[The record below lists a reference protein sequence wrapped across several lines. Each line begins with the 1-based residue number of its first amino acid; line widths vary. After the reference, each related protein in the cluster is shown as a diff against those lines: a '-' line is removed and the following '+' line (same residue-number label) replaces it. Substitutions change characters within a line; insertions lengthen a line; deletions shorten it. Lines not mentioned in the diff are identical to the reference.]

1 MHHINV
7 RVKIHSRNKNH
18 GPNLTRK
25 VVYKGSGGGTRGAV
39 FEGEEDTKKTL
50 QVPCV
55 ADSEAGNIG
64 LERRLT
70 IDG

>member
-7 RVKIHSRNKNH
+7 PVKIHSRNKNH
-18 GPNLTRK
+18 GHNLARE
-25 VVYKGSGGGTRGAV
+25 VVYNVCGGGTRRDV

-55 ADSEAGNIG
+55 ANSEA
-64 LERRLT
+64 
-70 IDG
+70 